1 MILTY
6 EKNSYHKDHN
16 EPNVF
21 VAGSTAGRFDLLGA
35 TQATG
40 PEIVPRNTFLTTSV
54 ADRTDITKL
63 YLAEVG

>member
-21 VAGSTAGRFDLLGA
+21 VAGSTAGRFDLPGA

-40 PEIVPRNTFLTTSV
+40 PEAVSWNTLLTTSV
-54 ADRTDITKL
+54 ADGTDITKL
-63 YLAEVG
+63 YVAEVG